1 MSSSVYTRLAFT
13 NLKNN
18 RKTYLPYILTA
29 VLVIMMYYIME
40 TLSGN
45 DRVTASAT
53 LQIILVY
60 GANIMAV
67 FAVIFLFYTNSF
79 LIKRRKKEIGVYN
92 ILGMGKGHI
101 AKMLF
106 VETSTT
112 AAVSIVFGLL
122 AGTLFSR
129 LLWLMLLKALCYD
142 VGMKFQMSGEAM
154 VKTIVL
160 FAGLFLLTYCYNLW
174 QIKLANPVELLHGS
188 NEGEK
193 EPKTKWL
200 LTIAGIL
207 LVGLG
212 YYISIT
218 TESPL
223 LALPAFFIAVLC
235 VILGTYAL
243 FIAGSVALLKM
254 LKKNKKFYYKANHF
268 TSVSGMIYR
277 MKQNAA
283 GLATICI
290 LSTMVMVTVSTTVSL
305 YVGMEDILA
314 ARFPRD
320 FSVECTDAEGKQ
332 EEAIS
337 RIINEESKTKGVK
350 IKEMIAYHYG
360 ECSAIQEENR
370 FLTEVGDADVYT
382 GIKGMCWLYLIPLE
396 DYSEMEGRALTL
408 KDDEA
413 LFYNPDADAE
423 PMKEDTLQLGSD
435 TYRIKEELE
444 TMAAEPRNRSR
455 NYKAYYIVLNDTAK
469 IERCLQESA
478 GIQSGDAQGSDTSS
492 NGGGEETD
500 SILTKI
506 GYTVKFDL
514 KGSEKSQNSAME
526 AMRARIK
533 EEVPEAEC
541 ESKEFS
547 KESFYEL
554 YGGLLF
560 IGIYLGIMFLMA
572 TVLIIYY
579 KQISEGYDDRER
591 YQIMQKVGMSKR
603 EVKRSIKSQIRLV
616 FFLPLIVAVIHITAA
631 FPVVAKLLKA
641 LNLANTSLYFTCTAV
656 TAAVFAA
663 LYVVVFA
670 LTAKEY
676 YRIVN

>member
-18 RKTYLPYILTA
+18 RKTYFPYILSA
-29 VLVIMMYYIME
+29 ILVVMMYYIMD

-45 DRVTASAT
+45 DKVTANGT

-106 VETSTT
+106 IETCVT
-112 AAVSIVFGLL
+112 AAVSILSGLL

-129 LLWLMLLKALCYD
+129 LLWLALLKALHYD
-142 VGMKFQMSGEAM
+142 VGMKFQLSAEAM
-154 VKTIVL
+154 AKTAVL
-160 FAGLFLLTYCYNLW
+160 FAGLFLLTYFYNLW

-207 LVGLG
+207 LVGTG
-212 YYISIT
+212 YYISLT

-223 LALPAFFIAVLC
+223 AALYSFFIAVLC

-243 FIAGSVALLKM
+243 FTAGSVALFKT

-268 TSVSGMIYR
+268 TAVSGMIYR

-290 LSTMVMVTVSTTVSL
+290 LCTMVMVTVSTTVSL
-305 YVGMEDILA
+305 YMGMEDMLEL
-314 ARFPRD
+314 RFPRD
-320 FSVECTDAEGKQ
+320 FTVECAGTDEKQ
-332 EEAIS
+332 EKTVE
-337 RIINEESKTKGVK
+337 RIVNEESKNAGVK

-360 ECSAIQEENR
+360 ELPAMKEGNQFSMG
-370 FLTEVGDADVYT
+370 VGDADVYT
-382 GIKGMCWLYLIPLE
+382 GINGMCWLYLVPLE
-396 DYSEMEGRALTL
+396 DYNAMEGRSLAL

-423 PMKEDTLQLGSD
+423 SVKADTLKIGNDIYQ
-435 TYRIKEELE
+435 IKEEPE
-444 TMAAEPRNRSR
+444 TMAAEPKNRSR
-455 NYKAYYIVLNDTAK
+455 NYKVYYIVLKDAAEVERYLKENAK
-469 IERCLQESA
+469 ES
-478 GIQSGDAQGSDTSS
+478 GETSLPAKLS
-492 NGGGEETD
+492 
-500 SILTKI
+500 
-506 GYTVKFDL
+506 YAVKFDL
-514 KGSEKSQNSAME
+514 KGSRESQKDAME
-526 AMRARIK
+526 AMQARIK
-533 EEVPEAEC
+533 EEVPEAGC
-541 ESKEFS
+541 ESRELS
-547 KESFYEL
+547 RESFYEL

-560 IGIYLGIMFLMA
+560 IGIYLGIMFLLA

-603 EVKRSIKSQIRLV
+603 EVRRSIKSQILLV
-616 FFLPLIVAVIHITAA
+616 FFLPLLVAVIHITAA
-631 FPVVAKLLKA
+631 FPVVTKLLKA
-641 LNLANTSLYFTCTAV
+641 LNLANTHLFFACTVATVGIFAVLYT
-656 TAAVFAA
+656 
-663 LYVVVFA
+663 VVYA

>member
-18 RKTYLPYILTA
+18 RKTYFPYILSA
-29 VLVIMMYYIME
+29 ILVVMMYYIMD

-45 DRVTASAT
+45 DKVTANGT

-106 VETSTT
+106 IETCVT
-112 AAVSIVFGLL
+112 AAVSILSGLL

-129 LLWLMLLKALCYD
+129 LLWLALLKALHYD
-142 VGMKFQMSGEAM
+142 VGMKFQLSAEAM
-154 VKTIVL
+154 AKTAVL
-160 FAGLFLLTYCYNLW
+160 FAGLFLLTYFYNLW

-207 LVGLG
+207 LVGTG
-212 YYISIT
+212 YYISLT

-223 LALPAFFIAVLC
+223 AALYSFFIAVLC

-243 FIAGSVALLKM
+243 FTAGSVALFKT

-268 TSVSGMIYR
+268 TAVSGMIYR

-290 LSTMVMVTVSTTVSL
+290 LCTMVMVTVSTTVSL
-305 YVGMEDILA
+305 YMGMEDMLEL
-314 ARFPRD
+314 RFPRD
-320 FSVECTDAEGKQ
+320 FTVECAGTDEKQ
-332 EEAIS
+332 EKTVE
-337 RIINEESKTKGVK
+337 RIVNEESKNAGVK

-360 ECSAIQEENR
+360 ELPAMKEGNQFSMG
-370 FLTEVGDADVYT
+370 VGDADVYT
-382 GIKGMCWLYLIPLE
+382 GINGMCWLYLVPLE
-396 DYSEMEGRALTL
+396 DYNAMEGRSLAL

-423 PMKEDTLQLGSD
+423 SVKADTLKIGNDIYQ
-435 TYRIKEELE
+435 IKEEPK
-444 TMAAEPRNRSR
+444 TMAAEPKNRSR
-455 NYKAYYIVLNDTAK
+455 NYKVYYIVLKDAAEVERYLKENAK
-469 IERCLQESA
+469 ES
-478 GIQSGDAQGSDTSS
+478 GETSLPAKLS
-492 NGGGEETD
+492 
-500 SILTKI
+500 
-506 GYTVKFDL
+506 YAVKFDL
-514 KGSEKSQNSAME
+514 KGSRESQKDAME
-526 AMRARIK
+526 AMQARIK
-533 EEVPEAEC
+533 EEVPEAGC
-541 ESKEFS
+541 ESRELS
-547 KESFYEL
+547 RESFYEL

-560 IGIYLGIMFLMA
+560 IGIYLGIMFLLA

-603 EVKRSIKSQIRLV
+603 EVRRSIKSQILLV
-616 FFLPLIVAVIHITAA
+616 FFLPLLVAVIHITAA
-631 FPVVAKLLKA
+631 FPVVTKLLKA
-641 LNLANTSLYFTCTAV
+641 LNLANTHLFFACTVATVGIFAVLYT
-656 TAAVFAA
+656 
-663 LYVVVFA
+663 VVYA